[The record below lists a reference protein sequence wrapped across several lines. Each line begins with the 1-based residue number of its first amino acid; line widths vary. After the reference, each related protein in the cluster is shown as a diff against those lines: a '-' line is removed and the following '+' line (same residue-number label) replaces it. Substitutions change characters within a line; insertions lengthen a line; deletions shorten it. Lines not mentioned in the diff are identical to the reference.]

1 MEVHNDPLWQKALEE
16 TFTGPG
22 DLGDEGAVPVSSREE
37 VQGLLEGI
45 DSGAIKYDALPDEAK
60 RGVDMARSAYDRY
73 SQLASEGTPGASTG
87 QEQRFLQSD
96 TGAPSPIPE
105 AQPKPVKDGYFP
117 DQKGYVVFSEDELLQ
132 QKRGLT
138 DSQALSGPV
147 MKAAVM
153 KAMNNGVSIAEAAQQ
168 ALANYSET
176 GNPEVAFQAETDTAI
191 DKDTEEVMN
200 SFRGTDMFQDPEAVE
215 EQVAI
220 TQEAI
225 RQMRE
230 EGKDPDFVFW
240 SMVADPGVREET
252 VKRIAAEHKFRELA
266 AKTWDDM
273 SKADVFFGFMRDFL
287 LPLNFYDNIRIS
299 GSAFNAEEY
308 LNNVVNNVRSMSP
321 EEQEQMVPIVQE
333 WVSDNL
339 PSLKQMSLYSAFASP
354 EYSRDLEDFSK
365 EWALFDAAE
374 LAFMGA
380 TVATAVVKLNQAR
393 KVAKDM
399 KNLGMKAEVAE
410 GVAAAAVAKS
420 DEAVKMLGMDD
431 KSLANTLSPF
441 ATEIADPNSI
451 DNISKMSYD
460 NIVEF
465 ERRNKA
471 WEERARSEQD
481 ILREGAFSEDQRK
494 ALEQDKI
501 NKFLKEYSVQDGL
514 VTERRRDG
522 FSFEYEGFDED
533 GNSLGR
539 MTQDFK
545 FTLDDASAWEVDT
558 IGMASQYVLSPLSMF
573 KSKDTRDLAR
583 QAQRLD
589 NVQAKMLNEMR
600 WLYRDA
606 LKSVTGDTGLKVF
619 TPGTR
624 KKLADLDFILLKG
637 DQEKAVYSV
646 DQLKS
651 GVLGVKLKDD
661 QVEAYYKVRSLLD
674 TLGRVR
680 EDGMRREKLLR
691 GERGVL
697 IGDKH
702 LSGKVYVNASDAASS
717 LNDSNRK
724 FIYHET
730 DGNILKEE
738 LSLADAYQEGFSLVR
753 LGEPMDLAGDGNKVF
768 YALVK
773 SDNVTD
779 LPENLLNIR
788 PGYVPKI
795 NEQAAYFVREHVA
808 HTVDGTPIL
817 ASDTRA
823 SSKAIRAFAR
833 KEEADEF
840 VRVMTEKAAK
850 EGKTIDQ
857 VRYERYEDRE
867 LEKTRAI
874 STMGDEHQLGRPGS
888 LFTGARAEELLWGV
902 EGIEAPRVD
911 SFTAVSHY
919 IANLSRYSARN
930 EWRLGMEAAALKTAN
945 QLEGRGN
952 RVYKS
957 FDQLKEAPVDTES
970 GIIIRALHRQIEE
983 WMNWPTADELWFG
996 HAVQKIIDS
1005 SFGKKMEVAHGALFN
1020 LKQKDPTAAMRAA
1033 AFHGLLGW
1041 FNPVQLWVQAQGA
1054 AVAASMNILRPDKL
1068 ALALKDQGVLRV
1080 IQGTLKTDEQIKR
1093 GAKAF
1098 GNNPERTLELVRAWE
1113 RSGLED
1119 SVLATADHSAALRGR
1134 GVALDA
1140 ISRAAD
1146 KGLMFYREGELFNR
1160 RFSFSTAF
1168 EEWKMANKGKELTDD
1183 DLRGIIDRSH
1193 NLMLNMSKGNRA
1205 RWQRGIL
1212 GTSTQFQQVS
1222 AKTVESLLGLNGN
1235 FTGKERTKIFMG
1247 QMALYGGAGIPL
1259 GTMGSQ
1265 WAAEMLGYDSIS
1277 DVEENMSPG
1286 TVKALNEGFLGWM
1299 TLMLFDVDVDIGNRS
1314 SLWNGIENIADSILY
1329 GEGNMVANMLG
1340 AFTGP
1345 AGGFW
1350 KAMVGDYAPLSLT
1363 VAQDRPLAITNLA
1376 TNPLIGSISFFKNV
1390 DKALFMDRMGVILNT
1405 NMDPVVIG
1413 PFDWRE
1419 SLAVAMGFKLVKE
1432 REVYDL
1438 RKQNKISD
1446 EYRSK
1451 VVKEIV
1457 RINYQA
1463 AQWGNSDEGLTD
1475 QRHKWIEEATAALI
1489 QSVDGN
1495 WQQLEVIKAVE
1506 QKLRDSK
1513 KDPRAIEYHKWRER
1527 QAEDKVNFI
1536 QSIRRELNTSGIYQQ
1551 GLYQEGEE

>member
-1 MEVHNDPLWQKALEE
+1 MATVDEQIWDRAAGEVFSA
-16 TFTGPG
+16 PG
-22 DLGDEGAVPVSSREE
+22 DLSAEGAMPSSTRAEAQSLVQAVDEGRI
-37 VQGLLEGI
+37 Q
-45 DSGAIKYDALPDEAK
+45 YDNLKPAEK
-60 RGVDMARSAYDRY
+60 RGVDMARQAL
-73 SQLASEGTPGASTG
+73 QKAQELEQGLGVGQPTG
-87 QEQRFLQSD
+87 QTQNVSQSV
-96 TGAPSPIPE
+96 TERPSTTPAI
-105 AQPKPVKDGYFP
+105 KDGYFP
-117 DQKGYVVFSEDELLQ
+117 DQTGYVVFSEDELRV
-132 QKRGLT
+132 QK
-138 DSQALSGPV
+138 DSLSDTQSLSGPV
-147 MKAAVM
+147 FKTAILKAL
-153 KAMNNGVSIAEAAQQ
+153 NNGTSVTDAAAEALQ
-168 ALANYSET
+168 NYSST
-176 GNPEVAFQAETDTAI
+176 GNPETAFAAEAETAI
-191 DKDTEEVMN
+191 DKDVEAAVG
-200 SFRGTDMFQDPEAVE
+200 SFNDLDVFQDPEVIE

-220 TQEAI
+220 TQESI

-240 SMVADPGVREET
+240 TMVADPDVREES
-252 VKRIAAEHKFRELA
+252 VRRIASEHKFRQLA

-273 SKADVFFGFMRDFL
+273 SKTDATFGFLRDFL

-321 EEQEQMVPIVQE
+321 EEQEEMLPIIEE

-339 PSLKQMSLYSAFASP
+339 PELKQIGLYNAFASP
-354 EYSRDLEDFSK
+354 EYSRDLDDFSAA
-365 EWALFDAAE
+365 WALFDAAE
-374 LAFMGA
+374 LALISA
-380 TVATAVVKLNQAR
+380 KVATAVVKLNQAR
-393 KVAKDM
+393 KVAKDI
-399 KNLGMKAEVAE
+399 KNLGMADDIAE
-410 GVAAAAVAKS
+410 GVAAAAVTKS
-420 DEAVKMLGMDD
+420 DDAAKMLGMDD

-451 DNISKMSYD
+451 DNISKAAYD
-460 NIVEF
+460 KIVEF
-465 ERRNKA
+465 EKRNKA
-471 WEERARSEQD
+471 WEARAKSEQD

-494 ALEQDKI
+494 VLEQDKI
-501 NKFLKEYSVQDGL
+501 NKFLKEYSVQDG
-514 VTERRRDG
+514 VVIDRRRDG
-522 FSFEYEGFDED
+522 FTFEYEGFDED
-533 GNSLGR
+533 GVSLGR

-545 FTLDDASAWEVDT
+545 FTLDDASAWQVDT
-558 IGMASQYVLSPLSMF
+558 VGMASQYVLSPLSTF
-573 KSKDTRDLAR
+573 KSEDTRSLAR
-583 QAQRLD
+583 AAQRLD
-589 NVQAKMLNEMR
+589 NTQSKILNEMR
-600 WLYRDA
+600 FLYRDA
-606 LKSVTGDTGLKVF
+606 LKSVTGPGGLKVF

-624 KKLADLDFILLKG
+624 KKLADLDFILMKG
-637 DQEKAVYSV
+637 DQEKAVFTV

-697 IGDKH
+697 INDQH
-702 LSGKVYVNASDAASS
+702 ISGKVYVNASDAASS
-717 LNDSNRK
+717 MNDSGRR

-730 DGNILKEE
+730 DGNVLRESLD
-738 LSLADAYQEGFSLVR
+738 LSSAYQEGFTLVR

-773 SDNVTD
+773 SDNVTE
-779 LPENLLNIR
+779 LPQNLLNIR

-795 NEQAAYFVREHVA
+795 NEQAAYFVREHSA
-808 HTVDGTPIL
+808 QKVDGTPIL
-817 ASDTRA
+817 ATDTRA
-823 SSKAIRAFAR
+823 SSRALRAFAR

-840 VRVMTEKAAK
+840 VRLMTEKASK
-850 EGKTIDQ
+850 EGKTLDE

-874 STMGDEHQLGRPGS
+874 STMGDEFQLGRPGS
-888 LFTGARAEELLWGV
+888 LFTGARAEELLWGL
-902 EGIEAPRVD
+902 EGVEAPRVD

-919 IANLSRYSARN
+919 ISNLSRYTARN

-945 QLEGRGN
+945 MLEGRGN

-957 FDQLKEAPVDTES
+957 FDQLREASIDTES
-970 GIIIRALHRQIEE
+970 GTIIRALHRQIEE
-983 WMNWPTADELWFG
+983 WMNWPTADELWFS
-996 HAVQKIIDS
+996 HAVQKVIDS

-1054 AVAASMNILRPDKL
+1054 AVAASMNILRPHKL
-1068 ALALKDQGVLRV
+1068 ALAMKDQAVLRV
-1080 IQGTLKTDEQIKR
+1080 IQGTLKTDEQIKK

-1098 GNNPERTLELVRAWE
+1098 GMNTDRTIELVRAWE

-1168 EEWKMANKGKELTDD
+1168 DEWKSLNKGKELTDD

-1212 GTSTQFQQVS
+1212 GTATQFQQVS
-1222 AKTVESLLGLNGN
+1222 AKTMESLLGLNGN
-1235 FTGKERTKIFMG
+1235 FTGAERVKIFMG

-1259 GTMGSQ
+1259 GSMGSQ
-1265 WAAEMLGYDSIS
+1265 WAAEMLGYESIS
-1277 DVEENMSPG
+1277 DIEENMSPE

-1314 SLWNGIENIADSILY
+1314 SLWNGIEKIADNLMY
-1329 GEGNMVANMLG
+1329 GEGNTVANMLG

-1350 KAMVGDYAPLSLT
+1350 KAMVGTYEPFSLT
-1363 VAQDRPLAITNLA
+1363 VAKDRPIAVTNLV
-1376 TNPLIGSISFFKNV
+1376 TNPLVGSISFLKNV
-1390 DKALFMDRMGVILNT
+1390 DKAIFMDRMGVILGSDMSPT
-1405 NMDPVVIG
+1405 ALG
-1413 PFDWRE
+1413 PFTWKE
-1419 SLAVAMGFKLVKE
+1419 SLATAMGFKLTRE
-1432 REVYDL
+1432 AEVYDL
-1438 RKQNKISD
+1438 KKHNKISD
-1446 EYRSK
+1446 EYRSG

-1457 RINYQA
+1457 RTNYQA
-1463 AQWGNSDEGLTD
+1463 AQWANSEEGLTP
-1475 QRHKWIEEATAALI
+1475 QRQEWIEQYTSALI

-1495 WQQLEVIKAVE
+1495 WAQLEVIKAVE
-1506 QKLRDSK
+1506 QKLRDST
-1513 KDPRAIEYHKWRER
+1513 KDPRAVEFHKWRQR
-1527 QAEDKVNFI
+1527 QADDKVNFI
-1536 QSIRRELNTSGIYQQ
+1536 QSIKGELDARGIMKQ
-1551 GLYQEGEE
+1551 GVFEEGEE